1 MMMES
6 LNYTGIRQLFF
17 VNFVKTIPPHLPA
30 MSGMNYFKA
39 FLFELDQT
47 DSKGLLEALSVLNSN
62 VSA

>member
-1 MMMES
+1 
-6 LNYTGIRQLFF
+6 
-17 VNFVKTIPPHLPA
+17 